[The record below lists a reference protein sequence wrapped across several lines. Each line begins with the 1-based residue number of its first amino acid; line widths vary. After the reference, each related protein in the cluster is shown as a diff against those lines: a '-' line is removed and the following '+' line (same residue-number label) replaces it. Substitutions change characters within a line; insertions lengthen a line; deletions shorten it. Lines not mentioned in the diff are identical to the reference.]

1 MFIRDQLTW
10 AAMVLHSG
18 ERTKTRNGLG
28 NGSKKRIV
36 INCKFRDWNGIST
49 NCATYQAGMFDDEGV
64 VSVRHR
70 LGQVPWAPILSFTH
84 ITAGLSHQRL
94 VHEITFAT
102 RFTTHSKKL
111 SC

>member
-1 MFIRDQLTW
+1 
-10 AAMVLHSG
+10 
-18 ERTKTRNGLG
+18 
-28 NGSKKRIV
+28 
-36 INCKFRDWNGIST
+36 
-49 NCATYQAGMFDDEGV
+49 MFDEEGV

-102 RFTTHSKKL
+102 RFTTHSKNYL
-111 SC
+111 ASDPVRLDPWQIMQA